1 MGVLIALI
9 VDNFAVWGPPVAT
22 FVGWVARKWWGDRK
36 WWEMVRKLAY
46 AILADPNQTD
56 DAKEAVARALLTAQ
70 VDRVASEAAKVKD
83 KFVLNGSNKVPKLD
97 IDLEELK

>member
-1 MGVLIALI
+1 MESLISF
-9 VDNFAVWGPPVAT
+9 VGSSFPVWGPAAAT
-22 FVGWVARKWWGDRK
+22 FVGWLLRKWWSDRT

-56 DAKEAVARALLTAQ
+56 DAKQAVAKALLQAQ
-70 VDRVASEAAKVKD
+70 VDRVSAEAAKVQD
-83 KFVLNGSNKVPKLD
+83 KFLMNGSNKVPKLD